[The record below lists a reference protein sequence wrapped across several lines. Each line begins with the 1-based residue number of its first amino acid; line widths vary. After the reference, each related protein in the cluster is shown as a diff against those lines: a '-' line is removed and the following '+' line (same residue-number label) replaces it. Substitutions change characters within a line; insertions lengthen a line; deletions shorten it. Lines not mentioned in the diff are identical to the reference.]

1 MNARNTIN
9 SGIEAKILHRFLT
22 ANMLVDVSGT
32 LSRLLAIIVPCAF
45 CLYCIRRCFIMIVCT
60 LGI

>member
-9 SGIEAKILHRFLT
+9 SGIGAKILRRFLT
-22 ANMLVDVSGT
+22 VNILVDVSGT
-32 LSRLLAIIVPCAF
+32 LSRLLAIIVPCTF
-45 CLYCIRRCFIMIVCT
+45 CLYCIRCFIMIVCT